1 MQFIRPALLATTI
14 LTASMTTAF
23 ADVRVVTS
31 IKPVHSL
38 VAAVM
43 QGAGTPDLIVEGAGS
58 PHTYALKPSQA
69 KQLQE
74 ADLVFW
80 MSHDLEAFLEKSIDG
95 IATKAV
101 SVPLMESHGLMTL
114 GFREGG
120 AFDDH
125 GHDEHDDH
133 DEHDKDD
140 DHDHEKHDDHDD
152 HDDHD
157 KDDDHDH
164 EKHDDHDEHEKHD
177 KDDDHDH
184 EKHDDHDE
192 HEKHDKDDDHD
203 HEKHDDHDEH
213 EKHDKDDDHDHE
225 KHDDHDEHEK
235 HDKDDD
241 HDHEKHDDHDEH
253 EKHDK
258 DDDHDHE
265 KHDDHDEHDHGE
277 VDPHVWLDPENA
289 KAMVHEI
296 EEALAKA
303 DPANAATYESN
314 AEAVMAKLD
323 SLVAEIDSELQPVKG
338 RGYIVFHDAY
348 QYFENRF
355 GVSAIG
361 SITVS
366 PEVLPGAERISDLQ
380 EKVRS
385 LDATCVFSEPQF
397 EPKLV
402 ATVTENTNARFGVID
417 PLGAAIDEGPNLY
430 FTLIRNMASSLKNC
444 LLGSG

>member
-80 MSHDLEAFLEKSIDG
+80 MSNDLEAFLEKSIDG

-101 SVPLMESHGLMTL
+101 SVPLMESRGLMTL

-133 DEHDKDD
+133 DKDD

-152 HDDHD
+152 H
-157 KDDDHDH
+157 
-164 EKHDDHDEHEKHD
+164 EKHN
-177 KDDDHDH
+177 
-184 EKHDDHDE
+184 
-192 HEKHDKDDDHD
+192 
-203 HEKHDDHDEH
+203 
-213 EKHDKDDDHDHE
+213 
-225 KHDDHDEHEK
+225 
-235 HDKDDD
+235 
-241 HDHEKHDDHDEH
+241 
-253 EKHDK
+253 
-258 DDDHDHE
+258 
-265 KHDDHDEHDHGE
+265 EHDHGE

-402 ATVTENTNARFGVID
+402 ATVTENTNARTGVLD
-417 PLGAAIDEGPNLY
+417 PLGAAIDKGPNLY